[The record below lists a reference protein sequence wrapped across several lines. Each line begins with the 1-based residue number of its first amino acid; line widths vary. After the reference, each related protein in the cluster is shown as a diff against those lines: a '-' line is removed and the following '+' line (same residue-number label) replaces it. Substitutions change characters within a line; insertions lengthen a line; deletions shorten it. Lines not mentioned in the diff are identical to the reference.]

1 MRSISH
7 SVRMKAL
14 MKTIVVKVLTFEAS
28 LLLRRTR
35 PKIIAVTGNVGK
47 TSTKDAIFAVLKEHV
62 RTRKSQ
68 KSYNSE
74 LSVPL
79 TVLGLENAWNN
90 PFLWLKNI
98 IEGLLVALSQ
108 RDYPEV
114 LILEMGVD
122 RPGDMKTLTSWIK
135 PDVVVITRLPDVPVH
150 VEYFSTPEEVVDE
163 KLVLLH
169 ALKKDGVYVYNHD
182 DEKARMAAETIH
194 QQSIGFS
201 RYSLSHFT
209 ASADKILYDGGVPK
223 GLEFVLTH
231 LDTAAKMEVRGSLGV
246 QHAYNY
252 SAAAAVGSI
261 FGVALEDAMERL
273 RKHLPPRGRMRIIQ
287 GLKDTLIIDDTY
299 NSSPTATERALQTLR
314 ELKGAKRK
322 IAVLGDMLE
331 LGRFSVREHEKVGEL
346 VPECADMLIT
356 IGVRSRKIAEGAL
369 EHGMS
374 EKHIL
379 QYDDVIRAK
388 SEIRSLIEKG
398 DMILVKGSQSIR
410 TELLV
415 KEIMLN
421 QEEADTLLVRQDSVW
436 QEKKVQI
443 MHP

>member
-1 MRSISH
+1 
-7 SVRMKAL
+7 MKAL
-14 MKTIVVKVLTFEAS
+14 MKAVVVKVLTLEAS
-28 LLLRRTR
+28 FLLRRTK
-35 PKIIAVTGNVGK
+35 PKIVAITGNVGK
-47 TSTKDAIFAVLKEHV
+47 TSTKDAIFAVLNGHV

-79 TVLGLENAWNN
+79 TVLGLGNAWNN
-90 PFLWLKNI
+90 PFLWIKNI
-98 IEGLLVALSQ
+98 IEGLVVAVFQ
-108 RDYPEV
+108 KDYPEV
-114 LILEMGVD
+114 LVLEMGVD
-122 RPGDMKTLTSWIK
+122 RPGDMSALTSWIK

-150 VEYFSTPEEVVDE
+150 VEYFSTPEEVVEE

-169 ALKKDGVYVYNHD
+169 ALKTDGVFVYNHD
-182 DEKARMAAETIH
+182 DEKALAAAESIH
-194 QQSIGFS
+194 QQAIGYS

-209 ASADKILYDGGVPK
+209 ASADKILYDGGVPR

-261 FGVALEDAMERL
+261 FGVSLADAMERL
-273 RKHLPPRGRMRIIQ
+273 REHMPPRGRMRIIR

-331 LGRFSVREHEKVGEL
+331 LGRFSVREHEKVGEM
-346 VPECADMLIT
+346 VPACADILIT

-374 EKHIL
+374 EKKIL

-388 SEIRSLIEKG
+388 SEIRAFIEKG
-398 DMILVKGSQSIR
+398 DVLLVKGSQSIR
-410 TELLV
+410 AELLV

-421 QEEADTLLVRQDSVW
+421 QEEADTLLVRQDPMW
-436 QEKKVQI
+436 QEKKVQVI
-443 MHP
+443 NPVWGQNGAD